1 MYVLTQ
7 EENDLDSGVYAGVDD
22 DGDQIIQLFID
33 KDDAITYSTLLE
45 ATGQSLFITETDGEN
60 IDKLC
65 SALGFAY
72 NVIEPGEIIF
82 PRIETMIND
91 NGL

>member
-7 EENDLDSGVYAGVDD
+7 EENNLDSGVYAGMDD
-22 DGDQIIQLFID
+22 DGDQIIQFFID
-33 KDDAITYSTLLE
+33 KDDAITYTTLLE
-45 ATGQSLFITETDGEN
+45 ATGQSLFITQTDPET

-65 SALGFAY
+65 SALGYAY

-82 PRIETMIND
+82 PRIETMMND
-91 NGL
+91 L